1 MPYITNDLD
10 GGVLYDHQSQK
21 DITALTCCMH
31 MSTASLRRD
40 HDLIEKVIR
49 AMGATVQLL
58 KDGKQV
64 PGSIL
69 MPVVDFTKNFTD
81 VCHHTKEE
89 KSFFPAL
96 ADAGLPT
103 NMGPIPVMLADH
115 KRSREIGQRMESS
128 AQMYL
133 ESGDPAGLIRDM
145 DEYVEHIT
153 EHLWKENN
161 RLFVMADARLQYV
174 SEKVDGELGSIESE
188 QLTEIGQTREHYEQL
203 AGRLERDVSNQSS
216 QEP

>member
-1 MPYITNDLD
+1 MIIS
-10 GGVLYDHQSQK
+10 SQK
-21 DITALTCCMH
+21 DITTISCRIH

-40 HDLIEKVIR
+40 HDLIEKVTR
-49 AMGATVQLL
+49 AMGATVNLL

-64 PGSIL
+64 PESIL

-128 AQMYL
+128 AATYL
-133 ESGDPAGLIRDM
+133 DSGDSAGLIRDM
-145 DEYVEHIT
+145 EEYVEHIT

-174 SEKVDGELGSIESE
+174 SEKLDGELGGIESE
-188 QLTEIGQTREHYEQL
+188 QLDTLGKTRQHYEQM
-203 AGRLERDVSNQSS
+203 AADLEADVAAKQKK
-216 QEP
+216 